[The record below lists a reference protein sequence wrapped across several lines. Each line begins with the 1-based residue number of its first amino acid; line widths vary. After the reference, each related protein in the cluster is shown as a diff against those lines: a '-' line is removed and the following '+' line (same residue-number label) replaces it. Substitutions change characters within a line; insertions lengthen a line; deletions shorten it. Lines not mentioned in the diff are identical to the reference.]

1 MQKKTSIII
10 LGLLKEKLFSSELLV
25 SFRMKNRD
33 FTRNRKQSFSQ
44 VLLFMFNLLRKSLGV
59 EIDSFVRF
67 MSDRLCHKKVTNF
80 TTSAFV
86 QNRKKINPEVFK
98 SLSGIITENYYDLEA
113 ENLNL
118 FYGFRLLAVDGS
130 ILTLPNHKDLK
141 NEFGVKTNLSNVLS
155 IQARA
160 SVLYDVLNNL
170 VIDSDLSPVNVT
182 EREQALMFQSYWQIN
197 DLIIYDRG
205 YPGFD
210 FFKEH
215 FKLSVNFLTRV
226 KVNHSNVVIEF
237 VNSEKKSAVVEW
249 GPNHRKSSN
258 RPDYDKNERLKIR
271 LIRIELPNGE
281 IEILATSI
289 LDSKKF
295 PTNIFKELYFK
306 RWGVET
312 FYDELKNKLKV
323 EYFTGYSKQ
332 SILQDFYCAIFISN
346 LQTLIISDLKED
358 LEIKNKGKKYQYKI
372 NTNLSY
378 GFMKNRVLELLCSE
392 TSVELIL
399 KELQE
404 LLLKHTVPIRENRE
418 NPRNKDLYKR
428 RNKPKVLKNHKDT
441 I

>member
-1 MQKKTSIII
+1 
-10 LGLLKEKLFSSELLV
+10 
-25 SFRMKNRD
+25 
-33 FTRNRKQSFSQ
+33 
-44 VLLFMFNLLRKSLGV
+44 MFNLLRKSLGV
-59 EIDSFVRF
+59 EIDNFIRF
-67 MSDRLCHKKVTNF
+67 MTNKLSHVKAQNF

-86 QNRKKINPEVFK
+86 QNRKKIKPEVFK
-98 SLSGIITENYYDLEA
+98 YLSDIIVENYYQLE
-113 ENLNL
+113 EDNLNL

-130 ILTLPNHKDLK
+130 ILTLPNHKDLIK
-141 NEFGVKTNLSNVLS
+141 EFGVKTNQSNVIS

-160 SVLYDVLNNL
+160 SVLYDVLNNF
-170 VIDSDLSPVNVT
+170 VIDSDLSSMNVT
-182 EREQALMFQSYWQIN
+182 ERDQALMFQSYWQIN

-332 SILQDFYCAIFISN
+332 SILQDFYVALFVSN
-346 LQTLIISDLKED
+346 IQSLIVG
-358 LEIKNKGKKYQYKI
+358 EINEELHLNTKTKYLYKV
-372 NTNLSY
+372 NNNLSY
-378 GFMKNRVLELLCSE
+378 GLLKDRIVTLFYSDTKTEVIFSE
-392 TSVELIL
+392 L
-399 KELQE
+399 KELFN
-404 LLLKHTVPIRENRE
+404 KHLIPIRPDRKFERQ
-418 NPRNKDLYKR
+418 KDKYRKR
-428 RNKPKVLKNHKDT
+428 QKPKVPKNMKDT
-441 I
+441 L